1 MLREISQMLDNNAL
15 VASLGMI
22 NLRAMTINS
31 PADQILQQEVT
42 IHADFPNVTDYNE
55 IEMAI
60 DNLINAASQYAY
72 RK

>member
-22 NLRAMTINS
+22 NLRAMTLNS

-42 IHADFPNVTDYNE
+42 IHADFPNVTDHNE
-55 IEMAI
+55 IEIAI
-60 DNLINAASQYAY
+60 DNLINAAS
-72 RK
+72 